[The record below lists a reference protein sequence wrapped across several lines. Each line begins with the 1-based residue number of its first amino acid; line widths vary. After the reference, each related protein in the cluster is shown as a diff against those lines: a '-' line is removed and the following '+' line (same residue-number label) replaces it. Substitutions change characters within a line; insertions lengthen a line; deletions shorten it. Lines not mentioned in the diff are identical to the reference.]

1 MANIRSHNFRTK
13 KTEFMMKRR
22 DSIKTIILSSIG
34 ASLTLEGCISP
45 LNENVSEKIW
55 EYRYGRTPYEK
66 ERDKKFLNAQF
77 FNKSELRTIE
87 RIANIIIPP
96 NEFGNIN
103 DAGVVEMIE
112 FIAKDWSTPAHNN
125 YGEKVLRRALIVFD
139 ELCIEKFSS
148 KLLNST
154 ESQIKILFD

>member
-1 MANIRSHNFRTK
+1 
-13 KTEFMMKRR
+13 MKRR

-45 LNENVSEKIW
+45 LNENISEKIW
-55 EYRYGRTPYEK
+55 EYRYGRTPFEK
-66 ERDKKFLNAQF
+66 ERDNKFLNAQF
-77 FNKSELRTIE
+77 FNESELRTIS

-125 YGEKVLRRALIVFD
+125 YGENVLRKGIAVLDNLFKN
-139 ELCIEKFSS
+139 KFNKKLSECSDDKSS
-148 KLLNST
+148 QSL
-154 ESQIKILFD
+154 ILFHTMIILKKI